1 MPQSTL
7 FSVAAVLVLAASCA
21 YPDFAVESASD
32 ASGGTK
38 HVGGKSSSG
47 GASELGGSSGGVQS
61 KAAGGAFAGVLTDQ
75 AGRAEVNQGASAGA
89 AVGGE
94 TSLGGAVNAGG
105 TNAIGGVSA
114 TGGAALI
121 GGTSATAG
129 NSAGGTTGNGGG
141 GSSAGRTAIG
151 GYASG
156 GAATGGTATGGTAT
170 GGTATGGTATGG
182 TATGGTATGGTA
194 TGGTAT
200 GGTATGGS
208 ATGGAATGGA
218 ATGGTATGGTPAC
231 GTQLLVNPNFD
242 LGQAGWTTYS
252 SGGYDVL
259 TNENK
264 ANAPTI
270 AYTSPNYAWLGGYDG
285 GSDWLLQSVNI
296 PAAFT
301 SATLTFYYYIE
312 TEEKATAPA
321 YDVMTVELVDV
332 GTNQV
337 IQTLRTF
344 SNLSVVTAWTSATLP
359 ITGAL
364 GGRAISIRFT
374 VTTGTTKVTN
384 FCIDSVAFTLAAC

>member
-156 GAATGGTATGGTAT
+156 GAATGGTATGGT
-170 GGTATGGTATGG
+170 
-182 TATGGTATGGTA
+182 
-194 TGGTAT
+194 
-200 GGTATGGS
+200 